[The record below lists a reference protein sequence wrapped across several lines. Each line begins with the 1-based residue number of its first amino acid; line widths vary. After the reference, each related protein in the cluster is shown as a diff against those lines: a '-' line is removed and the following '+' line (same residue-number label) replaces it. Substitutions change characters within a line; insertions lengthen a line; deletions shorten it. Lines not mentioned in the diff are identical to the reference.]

1 MDIKNIDEG
10 VELFRAT
17 PGAVLLDVRNENE
30 YADGHIPGSIN
41 LPLMQ
46 LPKIGEIV
54 EDLDTPLFVHC
65 LSGGRSGKAVAFLQE
80 QGYTKAVNIGGIKAY
95 TGEKEI

>member
-1 MDIKNIDEG
+1 MDFKNIDEG

-46 LPKIGEIV
+46 LPRIEEVVADK
-54 EDLDTPLFVHC
+54 DTPIFAHC
-65 LSGGRSGKAVAFLQE
+65 LSGGRSGKAVAFLQQ
-80 QGYTKAVNIGGIKAY
+80 QGYINVKNIGGIKDY

>member
-1 MDIKNIDEG
+1 MDINNIDEG
-10 VELFRAT
+10 VALFRAT
-17 PGAVLLDVRNENE
+17 PGAVLLDVRNEGE
-30 YADGHIPGSIN
+30 YADGHIPGSVN

-46 LPKIGEIV
+46 IPKIGEIV

-80 QGYTKAVNIGGIKAY
+80 QGYSQAVNIGGIKAY
-95 TGEKEI
+95 TGEVEK